1 MMLRP
6 SRLRSGKLATQPARS
21 IELSME
27 QSGTSR
33 FARYCT
39 ICKPKKG
46 LVMRSTILAGLVLL
60 SATAAFAQNTE
71 MAAEMATGI
80 SMLETSVERAL
91 KQYGLEADIMSLT
104 LSQLVEIRGVI
115 SENSSD
121 SDTKASLQAALQ

>member
-1 MMLRP
+1 
-6 SRLRSGKLATQPARS
+6 
-21 IELSME
+21 
-27 QSGTSR
+27 
-33 FARYCT
+33 
-39 ICKPKKG
+39 
-46 LVMRSTILAGLVLL
+46 MRSTILAGLVLL